1 MKVALKILVA
11 VVALI
16 HLYFA
21 WSEFTGRETEK
32 FYKTFEIKLAENQDL
47 KEVGRI
53 VANAALFN
61 ALLAVGLVLSLAAG
75 DRGDLL
81 QLYLLGSITI
91 AGIVGGL
98 TLVPLVAAMQSG
110 PAGAAL
116 VLAILARRQ
125 RSEPAPASDGR

>member
-1 MKVALKILVA
+1 MNVALKILVA

-16 HLYFA
+16 HVYFA
-21 WSEFTGRETEK
+21 WAEFTGREAK
-32 FYKTFEIKLAENQDL
+32 DFYDKFEIMVDKDQDL
-47 KEVGRI
+47 KEIGRI
-53 VANAALFN
+53 VANAAIFN
-61 ALLAVGLVLSLAAG
+61 ALLAVGLVLSLAVG

-98 TLVPLVAAMQSG
+98 TLIPLVGVMQSG

-125 RSEPAPASDGR
+125 HRDPVSASDGQ